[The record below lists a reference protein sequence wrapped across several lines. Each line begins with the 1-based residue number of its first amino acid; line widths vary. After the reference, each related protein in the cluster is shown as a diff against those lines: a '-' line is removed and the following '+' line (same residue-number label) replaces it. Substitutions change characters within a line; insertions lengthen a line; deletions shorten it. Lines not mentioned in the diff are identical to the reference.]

1 MKTRIGD
8 FLRNIRMNRRQ
19 LLKDMAELLGVSS
32 AFLSAVENGKKIV
45 PDSWYSILEKNYDL
59 SENDMDRL
67 REAAMESQKAVSLN
81 IRNSSECNRQ
91 LAVSFARKFDDID
104 EVTSHRIMELLKEVK
119 KRKKEKKDE

>member
-8 FLRNIRMNRRQ
+8 FLRNLRMNRRQ

-45 PDSWYSILEKNYDL
+45 PDSWYSILEKKYDL

-104 EVTSHRIMELLKEVK
+104 EVTSHRIMELLKGVK
-119 KRKKEKKDE
+119 KGKKEKKNE